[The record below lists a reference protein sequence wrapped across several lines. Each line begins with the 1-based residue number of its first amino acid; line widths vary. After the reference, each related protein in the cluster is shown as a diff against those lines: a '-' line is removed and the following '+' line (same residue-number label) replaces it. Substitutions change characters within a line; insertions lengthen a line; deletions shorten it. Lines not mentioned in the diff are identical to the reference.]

1 VTTAIRPAPIAPPQ
15 SPRSALPSRH
25 SPADLAAHPTI
36 VFPDSRR
43 TARRDGALL
52 LATLI
57 ILAAAAKPILFDT
70 LDPDL
75 FWHLRIA
82 DTIAHLGVRPIVDN
96 LSFNSIR
103 TPWVPYSWL
112 AELTMKA
119 VWDWA
124 GWRGTIALQSFLLSA
139 WTLLLILSSYE
150 MVRQYDAAEDAPL
163 IRRDAGMRCCIVAA
177 GALFLSLPYLSFRP
191 STFAWILIAAVALLV
206 LRDRRRPSGLVWLAV
221 PLTAVCANVHL
232 LVCTIPV
239 WPLCL
244 LVEDL
249 MLARTW
255 RRHALLLLF
264 VCTAALATPLLP
276 GAVASAWHYQFAD
289 VMVANPARSGIA
301 DLQSIFRGAGLVVWP
316 ALLTCLLGG
325 AALARRRLGWA
336 PLLGLAFA
344 TALLIRLSRFAPF
357 YAIAAAPVAAALLR
371 GLSDRVLARGVVRAA
386 LAIVLAAIIV
396 RIAAQF
402 PRPTADLS
410 TWLNRHGPGT
420 PGYPCAAADFVSQ
433 LPISPSHS
441 PRLINDYSWG
451 GYLEWRLPQYQV
463 FMDARTQLFPPQFWF
478 ATILGD
484 KQQCAQTVAATTA
497 DAAILPLARADW
509 RDALLAR
516 GWHIAYHDDRAIV
529 LLPPTIRRYIND

>member
-1 VTTAIRPAPIAPPQ
+1 
-15 SPRSALPSRH
+15 
-25 SPADLAAHPTI
+25 
-36 VFPDSRR
+36 
-43 TARRDGALL
+43 LL

-75 FWHLRIA
+75 FWHLRVA

-124 GWRGTIALQSFLLSA
+124 GWRGTVALQSLLLSA
-139 WTLLLILSSYE
+139 WTLLLILINYE
-150 MVRQYDAAEDAPL
+150 VVRQYDAAEENPL
-163 IRRDAGMRCCIVAA
+163 IHRDAGMRCCIAAA
-177 GALFLSLPYLSFRP
+177 GALFLSLPFLSFRP
-191 STFAWILIAAVALLV
+191 STFAFILIATVALLV
-206 LRDRRRPSGLVWLAV
+206 LRDRRRPTPLLWLAV
-221 PLTAVCANVHL
+221 PITALCANIHL
-232 LVCTIPV
+232 LVCTIPL

-244 LVEDL
+244 FFEDL
-249 MLARTW
+249 LLSRPW
-255 RRHALLLLF
+255 RRHALFLLLI
-264 VCTAALATPLLP
+264 CAAILATPLLP
-276 GAVASAWHYQFAD
+276 GVLATAWHYQFTD
-289 VMVANPARSGIA
+289 VMVAHTARSGIA
-301 DLQSIFRGAGLVVWP
+301 DLQSIFRGAGLIIWP
-316 ALLTCLLGG
+316 TILTTLLVG
-325 AALARRRLGWA
+325 AALVRRRLGWM
-336 PLLGLAFA
+336 PLFALAFA
-344 TALLIRLSRFAPF
+344 TLILIRLSRFAPL
-357 YAIAAAPVAAALLR
+357 YVIAAAPVAAALLR

-386 LAIVLAAIIV
+386 LAIVLASIIV
-396 RIAAQF
+396 RISAQF

-420 PGYPCAAADFVSQ
+420 PGYPCAAADFVAQ
-433 LPISPSHS
+433 LPISPTHS

-463 FMDARTQLFPPQFWF
+463 FMDARTQLYPPQFWF

-516 GWHIAYHDDRAIV
+516 GWHLAYQDDRAVV
-529 LLPPTIRRYIND
+529 LLPPGTSLHPAANE